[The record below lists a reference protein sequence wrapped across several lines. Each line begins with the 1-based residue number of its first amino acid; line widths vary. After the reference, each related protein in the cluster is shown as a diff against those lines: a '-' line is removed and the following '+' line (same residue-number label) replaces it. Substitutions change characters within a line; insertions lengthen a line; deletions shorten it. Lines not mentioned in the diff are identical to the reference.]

1 MNYNMID
8 EIPTKASR
16 CILHVRVSRSWDAI
30 NINYN
35 TVLHR
40 DLVLIDEK
48 GDQIWAIIPERYMRV
63 YADLLAHQKVYM
75 VRNFKVKEAPK
86 RFRPIDNRFALE
98 FTPATVVEEIDT
110 ANNIPRYKF
119 NFITA
124 NQIPDNLEN
133 RALLWDTVGYVLEYK
148 KPNGARA
155 NSIGKQLRLQ
165 IEKINESKLA
175 VTRPIYSDPSDLAN
189 SAEVTLEA
197 LNEAILD
204 VQNKHKY
211 FIVKCT
217 IKCIKDGWRYTGC
230 QLCSKK
236 VEDGVPDYIC
246 CNILRTE
253 TAKRFRIQM
262 EVADGTSEANL
273 VVLDNL
279 GQVLLGTT
287 ATSLFELS
295 DSDSRN
301 PPSVLTKMVDTA
313 IEVQVQEKVSE
324 SVGGGNE
331 SSQQSFDSCVTE
343 QQSSSLKAT
352 AASATSTT
360 FCTVELPSVVTPTTP
375 KEKIPAFGE
384 GNESS
389 ILQSTTAA
397 ASSTTKKEINVVKF
411 KQDLEQ
417 EILDDNVPLS
427 TMKKDLKRKKLG

>member
-1 MNYNMID
+1 
-8 EIPTKASR
+8 
-16 CILHVRVSRSWDAI
+16 
-30 NINYN
+30 
-35 TVLHR
+35 
-40 DLVLIDEK
+40 
-48 GDQIWAIIPERYMRV
+48 
-63 YADLLAHQKVYM
+63 
-75 VRNFKVKEAPK
+75 
-86 RFRPIDNRFALE
+86 
-98 FTPATVVEEIDT
+98 
-110 ANNIPRYKF
+110 
-119 NFITA
+119 
-124 NQIPDNLEN
+124 
-133 RALLWDTVGYVLEYK
+133 
-148 KPNGARA
+148 
-155 NSIGKQLRLQ
+155 
-165 IEKINESKLA
+165 INESELA

-197 LNEAILD
+197 LNSAILD

-217 IKCIKDGWRYTGC
+217 IKCIKDGWCYTGC

-262 EVADGTSEANL
+262 EVADGTSKANL

-313 IEVQVQEKVSE
+313 IEVQVQVNEYNIQTVRHEFTVTKIIASPSLEKVSE

-397 ASSTTKKEINVVKF
+397 ASSTTKKEINVVKL